1 MWIIQEANGTLHD
14 RSALPSQNMLGLFR
28 GQFPGAR
35 ILRSLEPCHN
45 EFGALAFAK
54 EWIQDGERAISVTA
68 EDGTVTT
75 ITEPVMVLR
84 RVPNTYTLNGTTLEV
99 LSEAGAVLGTFP
111 LEVVYDGADGNQD
124 AT

>member
-1 MWIIQEANGTLHD
+1 MWIIQEPNGTLHD
-14 RSALPSQNMLGLFR
+14 RGNLPSHNLLPALLE
-28 GQFPGAR
+28 QFPGAR

-54 EWIQDGERAISVTA
+54 EWIQDGEREISVTA

-84 RVPNTYTLNGTTLEV
+84 RVPNTYTLDGTTLTV

-111 LEVVYDGADGNQD
+111 MEVMHDGEHHGA
-124 AT
+124 